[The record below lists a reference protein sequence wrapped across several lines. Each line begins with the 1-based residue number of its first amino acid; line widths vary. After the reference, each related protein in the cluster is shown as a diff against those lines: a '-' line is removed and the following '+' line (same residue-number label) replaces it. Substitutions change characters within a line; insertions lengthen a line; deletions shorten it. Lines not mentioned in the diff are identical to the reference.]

1 MSYAYFYL
9 RRIFVHKIHVNV
21 HALTRRAQRR
31 KLPTAQ
37 LEAPVFGRG
46 LRGPHT
52 QRDTRQHA
60 TPSQCLIGPDI
71 ADALTVL
78 LVLPSNSPAI
88 MYNNND
94 IESDFF
100 LRAWQIINEIS
111 DQLSHN
117 QKFAHSLVAQ
127 AHDLKVMSYLSRT
140 AQGLILAT
148 TGTCKGRA

>member
-1 MSYAYFYL
+1 M
-9 RRIFVHKIHVNV
+9 
-21 HALTRRAQRR
+21 
-31 KLPTAQ
+31 
-37 LEAPVFGRG
+37 
-46 LRGPHT
+46 RGPHT

-60 TPSQCLIGPDI
+60 TPSQSLIGPDI

-78 LVLPSNSPAI
+78 LVFASYSLAI
-88 MYNNND
+88 MYNND

-140 AQGLILAT
+140 IQGLTLAT